1 MSEHDKGRC
10 GALLAV
16 EGPRST
22 SPSPGADG
30 PLYVRGRRRRY
41 RLATSDQIVEAARQ
55 LVDQRMQRGA
65 SFKDPP
71 IARAY
76 FRDKLAGLEREV
88 FAAAFLDTRH
98 RLLTFAE
105 LFHGTVDGAE
115 VHPREVVRQALLH
128 NAAAVIV
135 AHNHPSGD
143 VEPSPADRAVT
154 IRLKQAL
161 ALVDV
166 RLLDHVI
173 VGGTRT
179 VAMAERGWV

>member
-1 MSEHDKGRC
+1 MNGEDKGRC
-10 GALLAV
+10 GALAV
-16 EGPRST
+16 EGSR
-22 SPSPGADG
+22 SPSPRPGADG
-30 PLYVRGRRRRY
+30 SLYVRGRRSRY
-41 RLATSDQIVEAARQ
+41 RPATADQIVEAARQ
-55 LVDQRMQRGA
+55 VVDQRMQRGA
-65 SFKDPP
+65 SFKDPS

-98 RLLTFAE
+98 RLIAFAE
-105 LFHGTVDGAE
+105 LFHGTIDGAE

-128 NAAAVIV
+128 NAAAVLV

-143 VEPSPADRAVT
+143 AEPSAADRAVT

-161 ALVDV
+161 AMVDV

-173 VGGTRT
+173 VAG
-179 VAMAERGWV
+179 AQSLALAERGWL